1 MCMSALQTGKLC
13 YNAINYINYVLSCAC
28 VCAELQESSISRLS
42 WSFVKEFAVSS
53 GVEATL
59 SCALRIS
66 QQSCELQ
73 YARG

>member
-53 GVEATL
+53 Y
-59 SCALRIS
+59 R
-66 QQSCELQ
+66 
-73 YARG
+73 